1 MAMQNKYHTLS
12 RIFGLAL
19 VMLFGV
25 QINSTTT
32 AQAGCKDSAQ
42 PGVSWVD
49 CRKRNLIMSESNLQK
64 SDLSGAD
71 LSSTDLR
78 KSNFAGANLHKTNLM
93 RATMAGSMA
102 RSANFEHV
110 QSYRTNFENTDF
122 TKASFGKAELQRANF
137 SGANLSGANFS
148 KADLGRANFD
158 NAILKNNN
166 FERANLSRVDFSKA
180 KLSGKFQ
187 IENAYLL
194 QTNIENVD
202 FSGAIGLEQWQVNMA
217 CGNDDTIL
225 PAGLTQPDDWPCTP
239 DPDE

>member
-1 MAMQNKYHTLS
+1 MAMQNRSQTLI
-12 RIFGLAL
+12 RALGLS
-19 VMLFGV
+19 LFVVLGM
-25 QINSTTT
+25 QINFTST
-32 AQAGCKDSAQ
+32 ALAGCKDSAQ

-49 CRKRNLIMSESNLQK
+49 CRKRNLIMSGSDLNK

-78 KSNFAGANLHKTNLM
+78 KSNFSGANLYKTNLM
-93 RATMAGSMA
+93 RSTMAGSMA
-102 RSANFEHV
+102 NGASFEYV

-122 TKASFGKAELQRANF
+122 TNASFGKAELQRANF
-137 SGANLSGANFS
+137 SGADLSGVNFS

-158 NAILKNNN
+158 MAILKNNN

-187 IENAYLL
+187 IKNAYLL
-194 QTNIENVD
+194 QSNIENVD

-217 CGNDDTIL
+217 CGNDDTVL
-225 PAGLTQPDDWPCTP
+225 PAGLTQPDNWPCVA